1 MLKNTVDIASK
12 QNRILQEQKK
22 TPVSNDLTF
31 ALKANYGESFILFKK
46 FILFV
51 TVINKGMYAQTDII
65 LFMTYHLIT
74 EKENMQINRE

>member
-1 MLKNTVDIASK
+1 MHNAEKHCRHGK
-12 QNRILQEQKK
+12 QTESYLARTKKK

-51 TVINKGMYAQTDII
+51 TVIKKGMYAQTDII
-65 LFMTYHLIT
+65 LFMTYHI
-74 EKENMQINRE
+74 